1 MTALLRFGQRDASR
15 TVRVRCSM
23 FWMTPRTL
31 PQFFVRRAL
40 RIIAI
45 LTLSI
50 RFLLLLSAQYLL
62 KQVDAHD
69 VIRFTASCRRRT
81 LLSRTVSFALIRA
94 HSSVDTCWPGT
105 LLDPLTS
112 AHAAKTLQ
120 TKPHLSSLSRIH
132 VVTGRAARR

>member
-50 RFLLLLSAQYLL
+50 RFLLLLSAQNLL

-69 VIRFTASCRRRT
+69 VMRFTASCRRRT

-94 HSSVDTCWPGT
+94 HSSADTC
-105 LLDPLTS
+105 
-112 AHAAKTLQ
+112 
-120 TKPHLSSLSRIH
+120 
-132 VVTGRAARR
+132 

>member
-15 TVRVRCSM
+15 TVRVRCSI
-23 FWMTPRTL
+23 FWMTPLTL

-45 LTLSI
+45 LTLNI
-50 RFLLLLSAQYLL
+50 RFLLLLSAQNLL

-94 HSSVDTCWPGT
+94 HSSVDTC
-105 LLDPLTS
+105 
-112 AHAAKTLQ
+112 
-120 TKPHLSSLSRIH
+120 
-132 VVTGRAARR
+132 

>member
-1 MTALLRFGQRDASR
+1 
-15 TVRVRCSM
+15 
-23 FWMTPRTL
+23 MTPRTL

-50 RFLLLLSAQYLL
+50 RFLLLLSAQNLL

-69 VIRFTASCRRRT
+69 VMRFTASCRRRT

-94 HSSVDTCWPGT
+94 HSSADTC
-105 LLDPLTS
+105 
-112 AHAAKTLQ
+112 
-120 TKPHLSSLSRIH
+120 
-132 VVTGRAARR
+132 